1 MILRERIPIVVL
13 GGRDP
18 QAGVLPDGVDGMH
31 ALAGYKGVAVRIGGR
46 ALIDCVIERLE
57 QSDEFAPIYIAGP
70 KSVYGARRSS
80 ATVVDVTGSIDATVR
95 AGVEAVAGAHPG
107 APLAFITCDVL
118 PESAALGRL
127 MALYRAAAPC
137 DAFLP
142 MIRAPRDRSALG
154 ASAYKP
160 TYRVV
165 PEAGGAPVAVL
176 PCHLAVVDV
185 GALRMNFIYRVM
197 RLIYRTRNRP
207 IAYRRRVMLRGIF
220 FELIYQDLRHV
231 LGARLPNLT
240 WSVLRTGLPAV
251 EALKAGTITRARL
264 EDAVRGIF
272 VTARHRKR
280 HPERW
285 VSMPVVDELS
295 LALDIDTEEEAREMG
310 AELSED
316 DSTERT

>member
-1 MILRERIPIVVL
+1 MTGGRIPIVVL

-18 QAGVLPDGVDGMH
+18 QAGALPDGIDDLH
-31 ALAGYKGVAVRIGGR
+31 RLSGYKGVTVRIGGR

-57 QSDEFAPIYIAGP
+57 QSGEFAPIYIAGP
-70 KSVYGARRSS
+70 RSVYGAQRAS

-95 AGVEAVAGAHPG
+95 AGVEAVSGALPG
-107 APLAFITCDVL
+107 APMAFTTCDVL
-118 PESAALGRL
+118 PEHAALGRL
-127 MALYRAAAPC
+127 MAEYRAAAPC
-137 DAFLP
+137 DGFLP
-142 MIRAPRDRSALG
+142 MIRAPRDTSVLG

-165 PEAGGAPVAVL
+165 PDSAGVPVAVL

-185 GALRMNFIYRVM
+185 AALRMNFIYRVL

-207 IAYRRRVMLRGIF
+207 IAYRRGVMLRGIV
-220 FELIYQDLRHV
+220 FELLYQDLRHV
-231 LGARLPNLT
+231 LGLRLPNLT

-251 EALKAGTITRARL
+251 EALKSGTITRAQL
-264 EDAVRGIF
+264 EVAVRGIF

-310 AELSED
+310 AELSSGEP
-316 DSTERT
+316 R